1 MKTIPLNQID
11 FLDSA
16 DIADSVENMERS
28 ENVEVAFQH
37 GDDAL
42 SEYLKSLGRFNLLNA
57 EEERQ
62 LARQIKQ
69 GSELARKRLIQSNL
83 RLVVNIA
90 KRFASKGLP
99 LQDLIQEGNLGLIK
113 AVEKFDPEKGF
124 RFSTYATWW
133 IRQAV
138 QRAIQDK
145 GQLIR
150 VPVHMSE
157 LATKIARITREY
169 LLLEGRRPTSFEIS
183 KELNI
188 EEEKVKRVL
197 ASINEPLSL
206 DSQTVGGVEEFD
218 LASSLA
224 DENTPGPEERA
235 VISLC
240 KMDVNTALLKLHPRE
255 REVLKL
261 RFGINYERP
270 LSAQEA
276 GKILHISEERVRQ
289 LEHKAIKKLRHLN
302 ETGSLS
308 ELRAYLN

>member
-1 MKTIPLNQID
+1 MPLNQID
-11 FLDSA
+11 LLYA
-16 DIADSVENMERS
+16 DHAFENSERS
-28 ENVEVAFQH
+28 ENVEAGFQH

-42 SEYLKSLGRFNLLNA
+42 SEYLKSLGRFNLLTG
-57 EEERQ
+57 EEEKQ

-69 GSELARKRLIQSNL
+69 GSELARKRLIQCNL

-90 KRFASKGLP
+90 KRFAGNGSGKGLP

-113 AVEKFDPEKGF
+113 ATEKFDPEKGF

-145 GQLIR
+145 GQMIR

-157 LATKIARITREY
+157 LATKIARLTRDY
-169 LLLEGRRPTSFEIS
+169 LLLEGRRPTSSELS

-206 DSQTVGGVEEFD
+206 DSQSVGGVEEFD

-224 DENTPGPEERA
+224 DENSPGPEEKA

-261 RFGINYERP
+261 RFGINCERP

>member
-1 MKTIPLNQID
+1 MPLNQID
-11 FLDSA
+11 LLDA
-16 DIADSVENMERS
+16 EEAVENIERY
-28 ENVEVAFQH
+28 ENIEAGFQH

-42 SEYLKSLGRFNLLNA
+42 SEYLKSLGRFNLLTG

-69 GSELARKRLIQSNL
+69 GSELARKRLIQCNL

-90 KRFASKGLP
+90 KRFAASGKGLP

-113 AVEKFDPEKGF
+113 ATEKFDPEKGF

-145 GQLIR
+145 GQMIR

-157 LATKIARITREY
+157 LATKIARLTRDY
-169 LLLEGRRPTSFEIS
+169 LLLEGRRPTSAELS

-206 DSQTVGGVEEFD
+206 DSQSVGGVEEFD

-224 DENTPGPEERA
+224 DENSLGPEEKA
-235 VISLC
+235 VVSLC

-261 RFGINYERP
+261 RFGINYDRP